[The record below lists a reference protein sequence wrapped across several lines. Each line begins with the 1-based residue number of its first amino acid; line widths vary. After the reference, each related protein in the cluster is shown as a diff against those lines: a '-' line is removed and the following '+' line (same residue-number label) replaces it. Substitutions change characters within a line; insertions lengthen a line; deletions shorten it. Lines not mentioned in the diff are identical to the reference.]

1 MSVDFRQ
8 LVQFGKALESLEK
21 IDINRMYMELS
32 KEIAQVFLAKVI
44 PRTPVGDYPAGSG
57 KVGGNLRNSWTTKN
71 TRIVKEGNKYVIY
84 IKNDSDYSDYV
95 EYGHRTRGGKGW
107 VNGYFFATITEEEVK
122 GLIPAMLEKKI
133 SKLIKDKLK

>member
-1 MSVDFRQ
+1 MSVDFSQ
-8 LVQFGKALESLEK
+8 LVQFGKALKSLEK
-21 IDINRMYMELS
+21 VDINRMYMDLT

-44 PRTPVGDYPAGSG
+44 PRTPVDTGT
-57 KVGGNLRNSWTTKN
+57 LRNSWTTKN
-71 TRIVKEGNKYVIY
+71 TRIVKKGASYHIY
-84 IKNDSDYSDYV
+84 ITNNSEYADYL
-95 EYGHRTRGGKGW
+95 EYGHRTKGGKGW